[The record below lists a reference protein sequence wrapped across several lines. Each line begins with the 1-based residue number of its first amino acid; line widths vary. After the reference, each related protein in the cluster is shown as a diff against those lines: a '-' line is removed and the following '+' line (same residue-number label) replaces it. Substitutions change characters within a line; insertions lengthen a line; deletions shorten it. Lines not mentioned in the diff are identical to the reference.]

1 MKGQWV
7 PKTRKKPKWWKK
19 VIKHKAMVRE
29 KAKKAEEAKIA
40 AELRAERRRE
50 RKRVKA
56 MEKEKQM
63 LLLTQQS
70 LEEDEED
77 DDDRKIKAILA
88 ESATQGG
95 GKAQQSAQSAG
106 AVPRPLS
113 AKARK
118 EAVMDKAIVPPISGP
133 DNSNGEINQVVY
145 AMYMLLEAATALA
158 VERVAS
164 LPVKQRVAETSMAN
178 DAKQRSRINA
188 EKRLDFLITE
198 RKKTE
203 NKLGDKLSEMRSYLT
218 RAQAMREK
226 LRVIKLLN
234 VVTDSGHTA
243 LSWAAAYG
251 QYDTVDLMLK
261 TGASP
266 GFYVYPLSNFLCAI
280 LPASY

>member
-7 PKTRKKPKWWKK
+7 PKTRKRPKWWKRI
-19 VIKHKAMVRE
+19 IKHKAMVRE
-29 KAKKAEEAKIA
+29 KARKAEEEKAA
-40 AELRAERRRE
+40 AELRAEHRRE
-50 RKRVKA
+50 RKRVRA
-56 MEKEKQM
+56 MEKQKQL
-63 LLLTQQS
+63 LLLTQQR

-77 DDDRKIKAILA
+77 DDDRKVKAILA
-88 ESATQGG
+88 ESANKGG
-95 GKAQQSAQSAG
+95 GPTQPVPGAG
-106 AVPRPLS
+106 TGPRPLS

-178 DAKQRSRINA
+178 DANQRSRINA

-203 NKLGDKLSEMRSYLT
+203 SKLGDKLSEMRSYLT

-251 QYDTVDLMLK
+251 QYDTVDLMLR

-266 GFYVYPLSNFLCAI
+266 GNPTL
-280 LPASY
+280 